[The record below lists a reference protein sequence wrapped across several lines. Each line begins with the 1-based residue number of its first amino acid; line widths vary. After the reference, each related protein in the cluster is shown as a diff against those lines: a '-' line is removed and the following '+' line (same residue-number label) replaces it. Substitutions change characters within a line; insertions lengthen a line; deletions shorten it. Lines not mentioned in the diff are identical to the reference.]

1 MMRSAP
7 VEHRYD
13 TRHSRWRA
21 AGRAHVRIRL
31 LDLHSATPPI
41 VSHNL
46 QQARSPRPAH
56 PCYTA
61 NRAQPPPPPN
71 IAKPYPVAQSP

>member
-1 MMRSAP
+1 MMPSP
-7 VEHRYD
+7 PLDHRYN
-13 TRHSRWRA
+13 TCHSRWRA

-41 VSHNL
+41 GSHDL

-56 PCYTA
+56 PCLRQTEHSH
-61 NRAQPPPPPN
+61 RPHPPSP
-71 IAKPYPVAQSP
+71 PYPVAQSP

>member
-1 MMRSAP
+1 MMRSPPINTATTLVIPAGAP
-7 VEHRYD
+7 P
-13 TRHSRWRA
+13 A
-21 AGRAHVRIRL
+21 APTFAYPS
-31 LDLHSATPPI
+31 LDLHPATPPI
-41 VSHNL
+41 VSHDL

-71 IAKPYPVAQSP
+71 LAKPYPVAQSP